1 MGSLAPLEPSKSLA
15 DKGVRR
21 SRAPMPLSSES
32 YFNQLQTRI
41 FFAVV
46 GIAIVAVV
54 LHDALLAK

>member
-1 MGSLAPLEPSKSLA
+1 
-15 DKGVRR
+15 
-21 SRAPMPLSSES
+21 MPLSSES